1 MLDRGDPRAPR
12 ELAPGSVV
20 LGRYTIQKVLGRG
33 GMATVYLARHQQTER
48 LVALKLLDQEIS
60 RDPSYVER
68 FRREARAAGRVR
80 SEYTVAIYDLDAE
93 VGGGLVL
100 VMEYLEG
107 QTVQQALRAGRMPIA
122 KVLSFGRHMLEGLAA
137 AHEVGVIHRDLKPAN
152 LFIERSSTAS
162 EKCKI
167 LDFGISKLADASQS
181 ELTRDGQTL
190 GTVAYMAPEQ
200 IRGKAAPGDGR
211 VDLYSAGVTLFVML
225 TGKRPIDADDPVQL
239 LAAVLENPP
248 LTLAQATGVPFPA
261 QLEQFIAKALAKTP
275 NDRFQT
281 SLEMRDALIAVG
293 HSLGHDSTGPLVLP
307 SGPGPTA
314 MQPSGS
320 FDAVAAGQLSGVV
333 PTASKSGTPSAAQRR
348 ATLGGTGVLRAPTP
362 PPLPGLHQPPPVAF
376 AARAASSSAGTGP
389 VPDTSGPSPAFGN
402 SPFAMPPSPTVA
414 APMDATG
421 AVPGRKQG
429 NGMVLAL
436 GAIGVIALGA
446 AVAVILIRMRTPP
459 PATAVIAVARP
470 RPTAQIVAPVAP
482 SASPATPVVAPPV
495 QAVAPVPGTPAPAVV
510 GPEPTVVAPAPP
522 VVPPPAVAAVIAPV
536 PVAPPVPV
544 PVVVPAPAPVA
555 VAIQP
560 TSGSNPGH
568 PSTAGT
574 ATVSNGS
581 VARASTATQH
591 GTEPPAS
598 ARTADHG
605 TASAGIATRPATPT
619 SRRRPARSQGVVEV
633 APF

>member
-1 MLDRGDPRAPR
+1 
-12 ELAPGSVV
+12 
-20 LGRYTIQKVLGRG
+20 
-33 GMATVYLARHQQTER
+33 MATVYLAKHQQTER

-107 QTVQQALRAGRMPIA
+107 QTVQQALRAGRMPIQ

-200 IRGKAAPGDGR
+200 IRGKAAPGDWR
-211 VDLYSAGVTLFVML
+211 VDLYSAGVTLFVMF

-261 QLEQFIAKALAKTP
+261 QIEQFIAKALAKTP

-281 SLEMRDALIAVG
+281 SLEMRDALVAIG
-293 HSLGHDSTGPLVLP
+293 RSLGHDSTGPLVLP
-307 SGPGPTA
+307 TGPGA
-314 MQPSGS
+314 MQPAGG

-333 PTASKSGTPSAAQRR
+333 ATAPKAGMQPPAHRPTLAGVGSAM
-348 ATLGGTGVLRAPTP
+348 RAPTP
-362 PPLPGLHQPPPVAF
+362 PPMPAPQQPMPAAF
-376 AARAASSSAGTGP
+376 APQQPQQQQQSMQSQ
-389 VPDTSGPSPAFGN
+389 GPSADVFGAPPAFGD

-414 APMDATG
+414 APMDPTG
-421 AVPGRKQG
+421 AVPTRKKG
-429 NGMVLAL
+429 SGMVLAL
-436 GAIGVIALGA
+436 GAIGVIALGS
-446 AVAVILIRMRTPP
+446 AVAVFIVRSRGTPP
-459 PATAVIAVARP
+459 PT
-470 RPTAQIVAPVAP
+470 QIVVASAPAVPIA
-482 SASPATPVVAPPV
+482 PVVAPI
-495 QAVAPVPGTPAPAVV
+495 APVPAAPIAAPVPAA
-510 GPEPTVVAPAPP
+510 VAPAPP
-522 VVPPPAVAAVIAPV
+522 AV
-536 PVAPPVPV
+536 
-544 PVVVPAPAPVA
+544 APAPVA
-555 VAIQP
+555 VAAP
-560 TSGSNPGH
+560 P
-568 PSTAGT
+568 PPVVAPPPPVV
-574 ATVSNGS
+574 APPPPVVAPPPPVVAAAPPPPAPVAPLPAPV
-581 VARASTATQH
+581 VARAAPAPVAPPAAVPVHHTSSANPASNSVPMLPASTHGSVQSGSIRQNTATA
-591 GTEPPAS
+591 TPPA
-598 ARTADHG
+598 G
-605 TASAGIATRPATPT
+605 TPPAG
-619 SRRRPARSQGVVEV
+619 RRRNPRSRGVVED